1 MLKVNNDILQL
12 LMQRNVLIEMQQDIE
27 LKIINMYIKQQDKEL
42 VDQHERREKSQ
53 GEIKGHIKE

>member
-42 VDQHERREKSQ
+42 VNQYERRKKDQ
-53 GEIKGHIKE
+53 DKIKG